1 MAVLNMN
8 LSNYDALDVYRPL
21 PPGDYPVAI
30 VDSEIKETKTGDQQ
44 VVFTYEIQEGEHRGE
59 SVFDRLSLWSA
70 DPKVANFAQRRL
82 KTIAIACGHR
92 NPNMVSD
99 TSEFHGHY
107 MFIKC
112 GAPREYNGK
121 EYTNISGYADI
132 NSKQAAG
139 AQAQTQAQAKPNLH
153 PVPPPQA
160 PASTLKPWE

>member
-44 VVFTYEIQEGEHRGE
+44 VVFTYEIQEGEHR
-59 SVFDRLSLWSA
+59 
-70 DPKVANFAQRRL
+70 L

-107 MFIKC
+107 MFITC

-139 AQAQTQAQAKPNLH
+139 AQAQAQAQAKPNLH

>member
-1 MAVLNMN
+1 MALLNMN

-30 VDSEIKETKTGDQQ
+30 VDSEVKETRTGEQQ
-44 VVFTYEIQEGEHRGE
+44 IVFSYEIQDGDHKGET
-59 SVFDRLSLWSA
+59 VFDRLSLWSNN
-70 DPKVANFAQRRL
+70 PKVADFAQRRL

-112 GAPREYNGK
+112 GRPREYNGK
-121 EYTNISGYADI
+121 EYTNIEGYSDI
-132 NSKQAAG
+132 NSHQAAP
-139 AQAQTQAQAKPNLH
+139 AQAQPQAKPNLH

-160 PASTLKPWE
+160 PPALKPWE